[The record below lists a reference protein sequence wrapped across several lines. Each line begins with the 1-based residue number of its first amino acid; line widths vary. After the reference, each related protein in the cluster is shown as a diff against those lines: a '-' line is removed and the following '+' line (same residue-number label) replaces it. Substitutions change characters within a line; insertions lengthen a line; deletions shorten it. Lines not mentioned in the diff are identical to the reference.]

1 MAPLP
6 LTFAIELEFLVL
18 FHPSTTWPT
27 PDDVPEIDDGCR
39 GAIYWALLD
48 AGLEAKGW
56 QPKTEESQDDE
67 PSYSRWS
74 VGSEFR
80 VLSSADEI
88 LLPPDYMIEGI
99 QLTSPVFDA
108 RTKSWEGEIRQM
120 LNTLAQMETDTGCR
134 FMCNA
139 STSFRV
145 RVGCGVG
152 NKIPL
157 EAAKNLLMLMTAH
170 ERFLDRIHATDRI
183 CYSTG
188 FLFDFCH
195 APLSFFHANNRTD
208 ASTTLFD
215 WLANI
220 QDVQT
225 YDDLG
230 PLFALP
236 SGEAEFHGIDE
247 KRTYSLNSTVNVE
260 NLFADEDMDG
270 VEDPLT
276 GTIEFR
282 QHTGTLDRIEI
293 AAYISLTVR
302 LVQYSA
308 RVSDVDLLTLCTQGA
323 DPAFGLNGLF
333 TAVGC
338 NRKVVEHYECVDS
351 EAGAVGAV
359 DGPGRSANSSELDP
373 LLAQNSGKEAERVK
387 FVTKRIDI
395 AFKDCGL
402 DQAVNILMIS
412 EGAIPRYLRDATRF
426 CAEQGTF
433 MTPEEIGSAAKGYVL
448 RHLGMLYRGEDPGV
462 HDEAIMAE
470 TDASVYFGRWPR
482 SGKGDGGVMENA
494 FDLDRTFL

>member
-6 LTFAIELEFLVL
+6 LTFAIELEFLAL

-27 PDDVPEIDDGCR
+27 PDDAPEVDDGCR

-48 AGLEAKGW
+48 AGIEANGW
-56 QPKTEESQDDE
+56 QPEIDDSQDEE

-80 VLSSADEI
+80 VLSSADEV
-88 LLPPDYMIEGI
+88 LLPPDYMIEAI

-108 RTKSWEGEIRQM
+108 CTKSWEGDIRQV
-120 LNTLAQMETDTGCR
+120 LNNLAQMETDTGCR

-139 STSFRV
+139 STSFHV

-157 EAAKNLLMLMTAH
+157 QAAKNLLMLMTAH
-170 ERFLDRIHATDRI
+170 ERFLDRIHAPDRI
-183 CYSTG
+183 CYPTG
-188 FLFDFCH
+188 LFFDFCH
-195 APLSFFHANNRTD
+195 APLSFFHANNRKD

-225 YDDLG
+225 YDGLD

-236 SGEAEFHGIDE
+236 GGEAEFPGIGE
-247 KRTYSLNSTVNVE
+247 KSTYSLNSTVNVE

-276 GTIEFR
+276 GIIEFR

-293 AAYISLTVR
+293 AAWISLTVR

-308 RVSDVDLLTLCTQGA
+308 GVSDVDLLTLCTQGA
-323 DPAFGLNGLF
+323 DPSFGLNGLF
-333 TAVGC
+333 TAWTVQVIRPTAASSILC
-338 NRKVVEHYECVDS
+338 SLKNR
-351 EAGAVGAV
+351 A
-359 DGPGRSANSSELDP
+359 
-373 LLAQNSGKEAERVK
+373 KEAERVK
-387 FVTKRIDI
+387 FVVKRIDI

-402 DQAVNILMIS
+402 DQAFNVVMIP
-412 EGAIPRYLRDATRF
+412 EGAIPRYLQDATRF
-426 CAEQGTF
+426 CAEQGMC
-433 MTPEEIGSAAKGYVL
+433 MTPEEIRSAARGYVL
-448 RHLGMLYRGEDPGV
+448 RHLGMLYRGEDFVV